1 VKPPYRSICIMIM
14 GIAVAVVLG
23 GCARNIPAAAEAG
36 DTMLIVARVNG
47 ADITLRAL
55 NGMMK
60 RMEEINE
67 KTAKTES
74 REETRKK
81 ALDDLVL
88 RELALQEA
96 ERRGLRVEEELV
108 DRAMQRFIASKG
120 HEEGF
125 QNYLEQQKLTPADV
139 RAQVERSLLLQRITG
154 MEVVSKVTVTDDD
167 VRKEYEQ
174 HMDQYIA
181 PEKVA
186 VVDVAVSLRSGDEAA
201 MKKAD
206 ELLAHMNADK
216 DKDPQ
221 RLVRDDLFTVR
232 QLDLD
237 KGKEPEL
244 YAAARRLKEGE
255 LSGAIRTGD
264 GIHIVKLTGY
274 APERQLSY
282 EEAKGVI
289 LGKLKAIAQ
298 VKRFE
303 EWGQELKKDAA
314 VELFDPPVRRG
325 QKKP

>member
-1 VKPPYRSICIMIM
+1 MIM

-36 DTMLIVARVNG
+36 DTMLIVARING
-47 ADITLRAL
+47 ADITLHAL

-60 RMEEINE
+60 RMEEINAR
-67 KTAKTES
+67 TATTES
-74 REETRKK
+74 REEIRKK
-81 ALDDLVL
+81 ALDNLIL
-88 RELALQEA
+88 QELALQEA
-96 ERRGLRVEEELV
+96 ERRGLHVEEEIV

-120 HEEGF
+120 HEEGY
-125 QNYLEQQKLTPADV
+125 QDYLEKQKISAADV
-139 RAQVERSLLLQRITG
+139 RAQFERSLLLQRITG
-154 MEVVSKVTVTDDD
+154 MEVLSKVTVTDDD
-167 VRKEYEQ
+167 VRKEYEN
-174 HMDQYIA
+174 HKDHYRA
-181 PEKVA
+181 PEKITA
-186 VVDVAVSLRSGDEAA
+186 VDVAVSLRPGDEAA
-201 MKKAD
+201 MKKAN
-206 ELLAHMNADK
+206 ELLAQVNADK

-244 YAAARRLKEGE
+244 YAAARQLKEGE
-255 LSGAIRTGD
+255 LSGVIRTGD

-282 EEAKGVI
+282 EEAKGTI
-289 LGKLKAIAQ
+289 FGKLKAIAQ

-303 EWGQELKKDAA
+303 EWGQELKKDATI
-314 VELFDPPVRRG
+314 ELFDPPVRRE